1 MRDLCLPQPPDPQD
15 QGRGHRLAHQ
25 GGQLFLTF
33 HTIYLA
39 VKAFRNLSTH
49 NDAGTET
56 IGIPWI

>member
-15 QGRGHRLAHQ
+15 QGGGHRPAHQ
-25 GGQLFLTF
+25 GGQLLLII
-33 HTIYLA
+33 HTISLA
-39 VKAFRNLSTH
+39 VKALQNLSTH